1 MATELTFANNF
12 WENIDKNGITILMER
27 MRGAKQTC
35 ERFKNAY
42 EARAL
47 LEEEYGKTLLQIA
60 QKQKP
65 SSTENGSSQAA
76 MNTVQKEFMSIAE
89 SHIHLA
95 NLLRENVSLP
105 LTKLL
110 DRQKSIRKELQT
122 SIQKL
127 YNKRQ
132 LQAHFV
138 RRAHKRH
145 NLEIEKANLLVQQ
158 QTNEKDKLAKFKS
171 AEITI
176 DKLKKIY
183 DEGLVD
189 LKKVTDEWNDE
200 WRKTC
205 ENFEKL
211 EQERLEFFKSNLS
224 NCANLMLGSLE
235 NEIQACERI
244 NSQAMAINVEDD
256 LAGFVKENKSSS
268 IVPSPI
274 EYIKIHAYYDANQ
287 EKESKY
293 TSQNYKEAADNDE
306 HSESEE
312 RFHTPI
318 RRKRA
323 STISEL
329 SNIQKDPSATAA
341 SIDVVD
347 NLKIADGKIN
357 ASPAPEI
364 PSVQEPVLIV
374 GVMEVYP
381 SDEEDDEEEYEYITE
396 TESENEDEKN
406 DSYDKPDEAVEET
419 TLPNSPEEDSS
430 NTALHSGQVEL
441 LKEEADIPKADT
453 DASSGKPFVT
463 SRLSSFVKEVTRSP
477 SDDREKVDSNLSVH
491 LEQYNT
497 ADHEYDVTSPS
508 EAAAFEL
515 DDMLRKLDA
524 KRIGRA
530 EEENAREQA
539 NVRPTASISSP
550 SASQRQ
556 QNRRSYIPSQYYQS
570 KQSSLFN
577 STSSRRMSTIET
589 AQSSFGSLRSNSNEF
604 YDPFNSLSSKETTSD
619 NNSSKRRSFVD
630 SSTYQQPSAQ
640 TIRERMLLRS
650 NNEESKLHQSNSSSQ
665 NLHDVTS
672 KNYDSSVGSIS
683 TLNTM
688 GSSKKNFVDYAI
700 ALYDYDMADEGEISF
715 REGDLLG
722 IISKSKD
729 EEQGWWE
736 ASLLNRK
743 NQKVVQS
750 GLVPSNFLELV
761 AK

>member
-1 MATELTFANNF
+1 MATKLNFADNF
-12 WENIDKNGITILMER
+12 WENIDRNGITILMER

-65 SSTENGSSQAA
+65 SSTENGTSQAA
-76 MNTVQKEFMSIAE
+76 MDVVQKEFMSIAE
-89 SHIHLA
+89 SHMHLA
-95 NLLRENVSLP
+95 NLLRENVNSP
-105 LTKLL
+105 LAKLL
-110 DRQKSIRKELQT
+110 DRQKTIRKELQA

-127 YNKRQ
+127 YSKRQ

-158 QTNEKDKLAKFKS
+158 QTNEKDKLIKFKS
-171 AEITI
+171 AEVTI

-189 LKKVTDEWNDE
+189 LKKITDEWNNE

-224 NCANLMLGSLE
+224 NYANLMLGNLE

-244 NSQAMAINVEDD
+244 NSQAAAINVEAD
-256 LAGFVKENKSSS
+256 LASFVKENKSSNV
-268 IVPSPI
+268 VPSPI
-274 EYIKIHAYYDANQ
+274 EYIKIHAHYDANQ

-293 TSQNYKEAADNDE
+293 TTHAFKEGADNDE

-312 RFHTPI
+312 RSHVPVT
-318 RRKRA
+318 RKRA
-323 STISEL
+323 STM
-329 SNIQKDPSATAA
+329 SNLPKTQQIL
-341 SIDVVD
+341 VVD
-347 NLKIADGKIN
+347 KHRIADGKLDALP
-357 ASPAPEI
+357 ASET
-364 PSVQEPVLIV
+364 PSKQEPYLMMGI
-374 GVMEVYP
+374 MEVYP

-396 TESENEDEKN
+396 TESENEDEK
-406 DSYDKPDEAVEET
+406 DGHYEKPGEAERENVEPICVEEEFKNVV
-419 TLPNSPEEDSS
+419 PHSEDVKMS
-430 NTALHSGQVEL
+430 
-441 LKEEADIPKADT
+441 KEEAKAIEPTKGMSVDALSDT
-453 DASSGKPFVT
+453 NRV
-463 SRLSSFVKEVTRSP
+463 SSFIENAASVP
-477 SDDREKVDSNLSVH
+477 SDHPETSSYDLPTH
-491 LEQYNT
+491 LEQYST
-497 ADHEYDVTSPS
+497 TDHEYDVTSPS

-530 EEENAREQA
+530 EEENAREQPSI
-539 NVRPTASISSP
+539 RPTASTSSP
-550 SASQRQ
+550 SLLQKQ
-556 QNRRSYIPSQYYQS
+556 QNRRSYISSQHYQS
-570 KQSSLFN
+570 KQRPMFN
-577 STSSRRMSTIET
+577 NTSSRRMSTIET
-589 AQSSFGSLRSNSNEF
+589 TQSSFDSLRSNSNDF
-604 YDPFNSLSSKETTSD
+604 YDPFNSLSSKETRSD
-619 NNSSKRRSFVD
+619 NNSSRRRSFVD
-630 SSTYQQPSAQ
+630 SPTSQQPSAQ
-640 TIRERMLLRS
+640 TIRERMLLRNS
-650 NNEESKLHQSNSSSQ
+650 NEQSKSYQSNTSSKDIY
-665 NLHDVTS
+665 DVSS
-672 KNYDSSVGSIS
+672 KNYDSSIRSSNSINTLGS
-683 TLNTM
+683 N
-688 GSSKKNFVDYAI
+688 KNNFVDYAV

-715 REGDLLG
+715 KEGDLLG

-743 NQKVVQS
+743 SHKVIQS